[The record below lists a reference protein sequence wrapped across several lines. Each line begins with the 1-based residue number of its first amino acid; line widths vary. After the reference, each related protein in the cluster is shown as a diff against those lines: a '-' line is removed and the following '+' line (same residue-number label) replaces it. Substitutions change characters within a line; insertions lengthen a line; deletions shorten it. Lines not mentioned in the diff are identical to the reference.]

1 MSTKAK
7 KIKVQGKLYAYAFG
21 MRFQKYFMDNMGL
34 TKISEFESKLKLLI
48 NEKPNVDD
56 FQLLEV
62 FGWFLISA
70 IQCAKKEQIEFDLYD
85 LLDDVQLQGFDT
97 FKPVFEAYAAHQ
109 VKVHKANPN
118 ALGKSKK

>member
-7 KIKVQGKLYAYAFG
+7 KIKVLRKSYPYAFG

-34 TKISEFESKLKLLI
+34 HKISEFEDKLKLLI
-48 NEKPNVDD
+48 NEKPDVDN
-56 FQLLEV
+56 FELLEV

-70 IQCAKKEQIEFDLYD
+70 IQCAAKEQIEFDLYD
-85 LLDDVQLQGFDT
+85 LLDDVQQQGFQN
-97 FKPVFEAYAAHQ
+97 FKGVFEDYAAHQ
-109 VKVHKANPN
+109 VKVYEANPN